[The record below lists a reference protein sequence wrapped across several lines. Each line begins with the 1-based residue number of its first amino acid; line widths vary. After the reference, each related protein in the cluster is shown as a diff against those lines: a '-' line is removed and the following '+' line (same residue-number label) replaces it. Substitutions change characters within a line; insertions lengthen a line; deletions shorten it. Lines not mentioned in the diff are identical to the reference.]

1 VKNLLQG
8 ICVDTVA
15 TTVLEK
21 GKKYF
26 LFSNGPDH
34 YYVSKLPKASAHQGC
49 FHKSLFQIVQEKE
62 SLQKGDKVYHVYKGG
77 SYVEAL
83 IEDIQDNRYV
93 VVDLTKKKRKTFIP
107 FSLVSESLTKDREE
121 AEKLAEQYRQQ
132 QEKEWHDWITGGITK
147 EDEWP
152 PEPPADNVPVLDSSK
167 IYAAKLVWR
176 KRGYQQVKLG
186 TYYLQTARTHAYVYR
201 DKQLKKFIGCFP
213 LHWFEDFRDVD
224 EAETETNEVVFE
236 TEEPEHETKEEM
248 PKNYEQMSIFDF
260 VE

>member
-1 VKNLLQG
+1 LVPLPSSKDKRKKVKNLLQG
-8 ICVDTVA
+8 ICVDASLTM
-15 TTVLEK
+15 VLEE
-21 GKKYF
+21 GRKYF
-26 LFSNGPDH
+26 LFPGGSDH
-34 YYVSKLPKASAHQGC
+34 YYVSRFPNANAHTGC
-49 FHKSLFQIVQEKE
+49 FHKSLFQIVQE
-62 SLQKGDKVYHVYKGG
+62 
-77 SYVEAL
+77 
-83 IEDIQDNRYV
+83 
-93 VVDLTKKKRKTFIP
+93 
-107 FSLVSESLTKDREE
+107 
-121 AEKLAEQYRQQ
+121 
-132 QEKEWHDWITGGITK
+132 
-147 EDEWP
+147 DEWP
-152 PEPPADNVPVLDSSK
+152 PEPSPDNVPALDSSK